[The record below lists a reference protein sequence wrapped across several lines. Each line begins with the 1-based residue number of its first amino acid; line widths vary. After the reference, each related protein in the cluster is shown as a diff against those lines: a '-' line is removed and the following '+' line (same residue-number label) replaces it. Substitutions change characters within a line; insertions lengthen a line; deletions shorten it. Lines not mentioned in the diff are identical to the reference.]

1 METHSDDGAASRRIE
16 LVAIALVSLAGLLLE
31 VGYTRIVSFKL
42 WYYYTYLVIGLA
54 LLGIGSGGIAVA
66 IWPPIKQAS
75 TRRIIAACATTGSAS
90 IAIGYVVIARLP
102 VDTVRIWDYGTRS
115 SVKNAGALALICF
128 ALFSTF
134 VALGV
139 IISTILGRA
148 RDHIGR
154 LYAADLGAAGLAC
167 VLAIP
172 LISRLG
178 PPSVIALAALLCAGL
193 GLWAAPRRISG
204 PAALAA
210 ALVLVLGAA
219 VIDSD
224 LIPRVRPE
232 ASKIDPGTVASY
244 SEWGPVFRVDVMQ
257 VPPDPRYPEV
267 NRALLVHDG
276 TYGSGIRQFDGDAA
290 ALTSYE
296 TEPRALPFRVLGDPP
311 ARELI
316 IGSAGGNEILAS
328 LHFSAPH
335 IEAVELNPV
344 TVSLLT
350 DHFADWTGH
359 LTERPEV
366 DLHQGDGR
374 TYLARSDSSYDL
386 IWYVAPDSYAA
397 TNAASSGAFVLSESY
412 LYTSEMISES
422 LEHLTDDGVMVV
434 QFGELAF
441 DEQPNR
447 TARYVSTARHAMAGL
462 GIDDP
467 GAHLLVAVYRSG
479 DSGDLSTIMV
489 KRTEFT
495 PEEIAAFEAT
505 VPELDKVGIAHVP
518 GGELG
523 AEPGT
528 RLVGRLAAGSDD
540 EVREIVASHSREIGA
555 ITDDAPFFWHFTEFR
570 TVLAD
575 FFRPMHAQDPEDSVG
590 ERVLVLLLGFALAFA
605 ALFLL
610 LPFLAVRRQWQ
621 AFRAK
626 GVSGVYFAALG
637 FGFMFFEIT
646 MIQRLVRFLG
656 YPTYSLTVTLAAILV
671 STGVGALASRR
682 FSEHPVRAIRILLV
696 ALVALA
702 LFYRFALDGIT
713 DSLQGQAL
721 SLRVIV
727 TVLVLTPLG
736 LCLGVFMPLGLTR
749 VAHLGGDTEA
759 YVAWS
764 WAVNGF
770 CSVIGSVLTTIL
782 SMALGFRT
790 VQTIALAFYAIAVIA
805 FARLHRVEVVE
816 TPAGETFALPT

>member
-1 METHSDDGAASRRIE
+1 METHPDGGAERRIE

-66 IWPPIKQAS
+66 IWPPIKRAS
-75 TRRIIAACATTGSAS
+75 TRQIIATCSTLGAIS
-90 IAIGYVVIARLP
+90 IAVGYAVVARMP

-115 SVKNAGALALICF
+115 SFRNIGALAIICF
-128 ALFSTF
+128 ALFATF

-139 IISTILGRA
+139 TISTILGRA
-148 RDHIGR
+148 PDRIGR

-178 PPSVIALAALLCAGL
+178 PPSVIALAALACAAL
-193 GLWAAPRRISG
+193 GLWAAPRRLSLMG
-204 PAALAA
+204 VTAA
-210 ALVLVLGAA
+210 AAVLLLGAG
-219 VIDSD
+219 VVDSD

-232 ASKIDPGTVASY
+232 ASKIDPAKDASY

-257 VPPDPRYPEV
+257 AAIFGDS
-267 NRALLVHDG
+267 ALLVHDG
-276 TYGSGIRQFDGDAA
+276 TFGSAMHKFDGDAE
-290 ALTSYE
+290 ALTRYDAD
-296 TEPRALPFRVLGDPP
+296 PRALPFAVLGDPP
-311 ARELI
+311 ERELI

-328 LHFSAPH
+328 LHFDAPH

-359 LTERPEV
+359 LPDRPEV

-374 TYLARSDSSYDL
+374 TYLARSDDSYDL

-397 TNAASSGAFVLSESY
+397 NNAASSGAFVLSESY
-412 LYTSEMISES
+412 LYTSEMITES

-447 TARYVSTARHAMAGL
+447 TARYVVTARSALREIGVEEAG
-462 GIDDP
+462 D
-467 GAHLLVAVYRSG
+467 HLLVAVYRSG
-479 DSGDLSTIMV
+479 SSGDLATIMV
-489 KRTEFT
+489 KRTPFT
-495 PEEIAAFEAT
+495 SEEITAFEST
-505 VPELDKVGIAHVP
+505 VPKLDDVRIAHVP
-518 GGELG
+518 GGE
-523 AEPGT
+523 PGPEKGT
-528 RLVGRLAAGSDD
+528 QLVGRLASGSAA
-540 EVREIVASHSREIGA
+540 EVEAIVADHSREIAA
-555 ITDDAPFFWHFTEFR
+555 ISDDAPFFWHFTEFR
-570 TVLAD
+570 TVLGD
-575 FFRPMHAQDPEDSVG
+575 FFRPIEAHDPEDSIG
-590 ERVLVLLLGFALAFA
+590 ERVLILLLGVAVAFA
-605 ALFLL
+605 AVFLL
-610 LPFLAVRRQWQ
+610 LPFLAIRRQWHT
-621 AFRAK
+621 FSAK
-626 GVSGVYFAALG
+626 GVSGAYFAALG
-637 FGFMFFEIT
+637 LGFMFFEIT

-671 STGVGALASRR
+671 STGIGALVSKR
-682 FSEHPVRAIRILLV
+682 FTANPVAALRILL
-696 ALVALA
+696 ALLA
-702 LFYRFALDGIT
+702 ILTLFYRFGLDAVT
-713 DSLQGQAL
+713 DSLQAQGLGVRVVVAVLAL
-721 SLRVIV
+721 I
-727 TVLVLTPLG
+727 PLG
-736 LCLGVFMPLGLTR
+736 LCLGVFMPLGLTQ
-749 VAHLGGDTEA
+749 VSHLGGDGEA

-782 SMALGFRT
+782 SMALGFHT
-790 VQTIALAFYAIAVIA
+790 VQTIALAFYVVA
-805 FARLHRVEVVE
+805 FVAFLRLRSAASEVAERGDGTLVAA
-816 TPAGETFALPT
+816 PVS